1 MFVETLATVL
11 FAAAVLHT
19 FVAGRI
25 SHLAQRFPEESFAG
39 ELIHFFGEIEV
50 VFGLWAAVFIVVLS
64 LWEGPAHAV
73 EMLEGADFTE
83 PAFVFVIMA
92 MCSTRPVLQ
101 TARAAIL
108 RLSSLVASIFR
119 LSPVF
124 AELASILVFGCLAGS
139 IITEP
144 AAMTLCALLLHSMID
159 TKNERLLYGLLAVLF
174 VNISVGGALTPY
186 AAPPILMVAKAWGW
200 DLPFMLHTLGWR
212 AALICVVNTVLFLVL
227 RKTLIRGGLRSLREA
242 SREEVTRSPIPAGLI
257 AMHFAFLILVI
268 LSSHHAKVFVGL
280 FLFFMGLVRASHKHQ
295 DDFRLRESLLV
306 AFFLAGLIVF
316 GPFQKWWLQPLL
328 AHLSDFTLFL
338 GATGLTAITD
348 NAALTY
354 LGSQVEGLSDSSK
367 LALVSGAL
375 AGGGLTL
382 IANAPNLA
390 GASVLQ
396 ERLPGGSVKAG
407 RLLMS
412 ALLPTLVAMCV
423 FWL

>member
-1 MFVETLATVL
+1 MLVETLATVL

-25 SHLAQRFPEESFAG
+25 ARVAARFPEESFAG
-39 ELIHFFGEIEV
+39 EMMHFLGEVEV
-50 VFGLWAAVFIVVLS
+50 VFGLWAAVFVAFLS
-64 LWEGPAHAV
+64 LWEGPSHAV
-73 EMLEGADFTE
+73 EVLESADFTE

-101 TARAAIL
+101 TARSLIL
-108 RLSSLVASIFR
+108 ALSSLVAAVFR
-119 LSPVF
+119 LSPVL

-139 IITEP
+139 LITEP
-144 AAMTLCALLLHSMID
+144 AAMTLCALLLLSMIE
-159 TKNERLLYGLLAVLF
+159 TKNERLLYGLIAVLF

-200 DLPFMLHTLGWR
+200 DLSFMLHHLGWR
-212 AALICVVNTVLFLVL
+212 AVVICLVNAALFLLL
-227 RKTLIRGGLRSLREA
+227 RKTLIREGLRSLRQA
-242 SREEVTRSPIPAGLI
+242 SREEVSRPAIPIPLVI
-257 AMHFAFLILVI
+257 LHFAFLALVI
-268 LSSHHAKVFVGL
+268 LNSHHAKVFLGL
-280 FLFFMGLVRASHKHQ
+280 FLFFIGLVRASNKHQ
-295 DDFRLRESLLV
+295 DEFRVRESLLV

-328 AHLSDFTLFL
+328 SHLTEFTLFL

-354 LGSQVEGLSDSSK
+354 LGSQVEGLSEASK

-407 RLLMS
+407 RLFLS
-412 ALLPTLVAMCV
+412 ALLPTLVAMFV